1 MPASY
6 ASGPD
11 DTPPLS
17 PREKRILA
25 KIEDDLRNS
34 DPEFTMRMTATAT
47 RLGRPSAADGYGNA
61 AASILLFLVLSA
73 VLPPSGR
80 AVLWLVL
87 TLVVLPWL
95 LLRRPKH
102 DNSE

>member
-25 KIEDDLRNS
+25 EIEDDLRNS
-34 DPEFTMRMTATAT
+34 DPEFTMRVAATAT
-47 RLGRPSAADGYGNA
+47 RLGRPRAADGYGTA
-61 AASILLFLVLSA
+61 AASILLLLVLSA

-87 TLVVLPWL
+87 TLGVLPWL